1 MSQHYFEEEGMGLR
15 FEHYNVGG
23 ARQVAD
29 DVIILQ
35 FQNNEKCINKMLFIL
50 KYSIHCN

>member
-1 MSQHYFEEEGMGLR
+1 MSQHYFEEEGVG
-15 FEHYNVGG
+15 YNVGG